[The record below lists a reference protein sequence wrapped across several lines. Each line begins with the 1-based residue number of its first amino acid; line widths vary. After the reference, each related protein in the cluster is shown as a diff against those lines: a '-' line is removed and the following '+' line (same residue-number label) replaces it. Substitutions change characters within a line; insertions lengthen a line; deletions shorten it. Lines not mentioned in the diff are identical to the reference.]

1 MDNNRY
7 ILLQPNSKIPTG
19 NHWQYVDKE
28 GAATHL
34 AAGGN
39 IALAT
44 GERSGLFVLDVD
56 VKGGAGGQ
64 ETLDR
69 VQEMY
74 GMLPPTRMISTPS
87 GGAHFYFSYPP
98 AWRHTTSAGKIG
110 KGIDT
115 RCNGG
120 YVVMPPSRIGSGSY
134 EVVVDTTP
142 WPMPEWIM
150 RALDAKPVDVV
161 AAYRRQHRP
170 QRGPRGFEPIIATM
184 AKAEEG
190 GRNALLNWAAYKMCV
205 EGATS
210 DDLTLLAEAAVAA
223 GLGPREIE
231 RTIQSAARAAGK

>member
-1 MDNNRY
+1 MDTNRY
-7 ILLQPNSKIPTG
+7 ILLQQNSKIPTG
-19 NHWQYVDKE
+19 NHWTYVDKD
-28 GAATHL
+28 GASNHL

-56 VKGGAGGQ
+56 VKNGAGGQ

-69 VQEMY
+69 VQEVY
-74 GMLPPTRMISTPS
+74 GLLPPTRMVSTPS

-98 AWRHTTSAGKIG
+98 AWKHTTSAGKIG

-120 YVVMPPSRIGSGSY
+120 YVVMPPSRIGGGAY

-142 WPMPEWIM
+142 WPIPEWIM

-161 AAYRRQHRP
+161 SAYKRQHGRTDG
-170 QRGPRGFEPIIATM
+170 RRGFPGIIATM

-190 GRNALLNWAAYKMCV
+190 GRNALLNWAAYKMFQ
-205 EGATS
+205 EGATNE
-210 DDLTLLAEAAVAA
+210 DITLLAEAAIAA
-223 GLGPREIE
+223 GLGPHEIE